1 MGSPVLPVRLRRE
14 CFGPG
19 GKIAKFPTVLKCQ
32 LFINPIGGLFQFVD
46 RACQRSQIEHI
57 MNIVIM
63 EADMRE
69 GLEPPSVRDERGRF
83 VPGQSGNPGGKAP
96 GTRNRAT
103 LLRAAL
109 DGEDGSAMARV
120 IIDKAVAGDVVTA
133 RFCLDRL
140 EPRPRS
146 RAITID
152 LPEDACA
159 RDVLAVYDATVQAM
173 MGVLEGRRR
182 AIEAAWREDKL
193 ALVEP
198 RAEPSPAS
206 SRRSSAT
213 PDATAGSFG
222 PRASGRGGLPADL
235 LHSTCIARRAPGFD
249 QIVQRGQTWSD
260 LPLVPACMPTRK
272 SYSFVP
278 DIGSG

>member
-1 MGSPVLPVRLRRE
+1 MDRHVGSPVLPVRLRRE

-140 EPRPRS
+140 GPRPRS

-173 MGVLEGRRR
+173 MDGEITPDEAAQGRRGLDGR
-182 AIEAAWREDKL
+182 RKAIEA
-193 ALVEP
+193 
-198 RAEPSPAS
+198 
-206 SRRSSAT
+206 
-213 PDATAGSFG
+213 G
-222 PRASGRGGLPADL
+222 GRGRGMG
-235 LHSTCIARRAPGFD
+235 ARG
-249 QIVQRGQTWSD
+249 RGAVGK
-260 LPLVPACMPTRK
+260 P
-272 SYSFVP
+272 
-278 DIGSG
+278 